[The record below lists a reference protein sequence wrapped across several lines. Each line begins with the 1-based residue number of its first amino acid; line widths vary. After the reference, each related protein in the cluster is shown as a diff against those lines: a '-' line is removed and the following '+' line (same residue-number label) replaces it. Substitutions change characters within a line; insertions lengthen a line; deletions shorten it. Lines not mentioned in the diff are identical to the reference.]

1 MYGAMDGAMKF
12 VKGDSIA
19 GLIVTAI
26 NILGGVLI
34 GVTHN
39 PLALFDIFRYRV
51 RPSRP
56 TWILGRDKLCDGIP
70 SLDTLQEAID
80 RSLAVC
86 A

>member
-1 MYGAMDGAMKF
+1 MDPR
-12 VKGDSIA
+12 
-19 GLIVTAI
+19 
-26 NILGGVLI
+26 
-34 GVTHN
+34 N

-86 A
+86 S